1 MYYNRYN
8 SNFLIFLK
16 LNYIGDKMQD
26 TKIIKDSVIKI
37 MPAVALKGKVVL
49 PNVYT
54 SLDVGR
60 IQSLNAI
67 NASIKEEKLLFVV
80 SQKDKTLE
88 LPKSD
93 DLYTIGTV
101 CRVGN
106 LSKINGENYRVT
118 IEGLY
123 RAKILMQDNSVNY
136 FCFKVEELETIKG
149 DKVETEALLRNL
161 KQIFLENASLYK
173 LPSSL
178 VDVIMDFEDAEE
190 FVNAVAFNLPFKF
203 LEKQYLLEC
212 TDEFERLNKVK
223 ELMLSE
229 IEIVKTEKRIA
240 ESVKKSVEK
249 GQKEFYLREQLK
261 AIHKEL
267 GDDEEEIEKLREQI
281 INKKLPK
288 ESQEKVLKELN
299 KMSRMQPSSPDYTVI
314 RSYLDWIIDLPF
326 NTESVDTEKLVDC
339 QKILE
344 QDHFGLDKVKKRIVE
359 YLAVLKLTNSL
370 KGPILCLVGP
380 PGVGKTS
387 IAISIAR
394 SLNRKLV
401 RMSLGGVK
409 DEAEI
414 RGHRKAYIGAM
425 PGRIIYGMRDSGT
438 INPVFL
444 LDEIDKLSSDLRGDP
459 ASALLE
465 VLDPEQNATFRDRYL
480 EIPYD
485 LSKVMF
491 ITTANSLDTIP
502 APLLDRMEVIEIQ
515 GYTLEEKVQ
524 IGLKYLC
531 PKQIK
536 ANGLSSKHIN
546 FTESAVKE
554 IVEGYTLEAGVR
566 KLDQQIAKVCR
577 RIATMLATSDDFKK
591 QTVNKNTV
599 KEYLGSRRFIK
610 ENQIE
615 KDEVGSA
622 TGLAWT
628 SLGGT
633 TLTIEVALMKGK
645 GVLSLTG
652 KLGDVMQESAKTAL
666 NYIRAN
672 AEKYGINPSV
682 FEETDVHLHVPEGA
696 TPKDGP
702 SAGITICTA
711 MLSAFTNKKSKRSYA
726 MTGEITL
733 RGNVLAIGGLK
744 EKALSAYR
752 LGIKDIIIPKA
763 NLKDLE
769 EIPSEISSKI
779 TFHPVSKYDEVY
791 KLCVEN

>member
-1 MYYNRYN
+1 ME
-8 SNFLIFLK
+8 
-16 LNYIGDKMQD
+16 D
-26 TKIIKDSVIKI
+26 TKIINDVVIKF

-60 IQSLNAI
+60 IQSLNAV

-80 SQKDKTLE
+80 SQKDKTLDS
-88 LPKSD
+88 PKSD

-106 LSKINGENYRVT
+106 LGKISGENYRVA

-123 RAKILMQDNSVNY
+123 RAKILLQDNSVNY
-136 FCFKVEELETIKG
+136 FCFKVEKLEIKKG
-149 DKVETEALLRNL
+149 DKIQTEALLRTL

-178 VDVIMDFEDAEE
+178 VDVIIDFEEAEE

-203 LEKQYLLEC
+203 NDKQYLLEC
-212 TDEFERLNKVK
+212 TDEFERLNKLK
-223 ELMLSE
+223 DLLLGE

-240 ESVKKSVEK
+240 DSVKKNVEK

-281 INKKLPK
+281 IAKNLPK

-326 NTESVDTEKLVDC
+326 TTESVDTEKLVDC
-339 QKILE
+339 QKVLE
-344 QDHFGLDKVKKRIVE
+344 KDHFGLDKVKKRIIE
-359 YLAVLKLTNSL
+359 YLAVLKLTKSL

-387 IAISIAR
+387 IVISIAR

-414 RGHRKAYIGAM
+414 RGHRKTYIGAM

-536 ANGLSSKHIN
+536 ANGLTLKN
-546 FTESAVKE
+546 VTFTESAVKE

-566 KLDQQIAKVCR
+566 KLDQKIGEVCR
-577 RIATMLATSDDFKK
+577 RIATQVAISEDYKK
-591 QTVNKNTV
+591 QKVTKNNV
-599 KEYLGSRRFIK
+599 VDYLGSRRFLK
-610 ENQIE
+610 EDKIE
-615 KDEVGSA
+615 KDEIGSA

-652 KLGDVMQESAKTAL
+652 KLGEVMQESAKTAL

-672 AEKYGINPSV
+672 ATKYNISQSV

-711 MLSAFTNKKSKRSYA
+711 MLSAFMGKKSKRSYA

-744 EKALSAYR
+744 EKALAAYR

-769 EIPSEISSKI
+769 EIPSEILSKI
-779 TFHPVSKYDEVY
+779 TFHPVSKIDEVIN
-791 KLCVEN
+791 LCIEK

>member
-1 MYYNRYN
+1 MEDLKIVNDA
-8 SNFLIFLK
+8 LIK
-16 LNYIGDKMQD
+16 Y
-26 TKIIKDSVIKI
+26 

-93 DLYTIGTV
+93 DLYQIGTV

-106 LSKINGENYRVT
+106 LGKVNGENYRVA

-136 FCFKVEELETIKG
+136 FCFKVEKLEITKG
-149 DKVETEALLRNL
+149 DKVETEALLRTL
-161 KQIFLENASLYK
+161 KQIFLENASIYK

-190 FVNAVAFNLPFKF
+190 FVNAVTFNLPFKF
-203 LEKQYLLEC
+203 LDKQYLLEL
-212 TDEFERLNKVK
+212 TDEFERLNKLK
-223 ELMLSE
+223 ELMLTE

-240 ESVKKSVEK
+240 DTVKKSVEK

-314 RSYLDWIIDLPF
+314 RSYLDWILELPF

-339 QKILE
+339 QKVLE
-344 QDHFGLDKVKKRIVE
+344 DDHFGLDKVKKRIVE

-414 RGHRKAYIGAM
+414 RGHRKTYIGAM

-485 LSKVMF
+485 LSKIMF
-491 ITTANSLDTIP
+491 ITTANSVDTIP
-502 APLLDRMEVIEIQ
+502 MPLLDRMEVIEIQ

-536 ANGLSSKHIN
+536 ANGLTSKN
-546 FTESAVKE
+546 VTFTESGVKE

-566 KLDQQIAKVCR
+566 KLDQKIAEVCR
-577 RIATMLATSDDFKK
+577 KIATVVATNEDFKK
-591 QTVNKNTV
+591 QTITKNKV
-599 KEYLGSRRFIK
+599 VDYLGSRRFIK
-610 ENQIE
+610 ETQIE
-615 KDEVGSA
+615 KNEVGSA

-645 GVLSLTG
+645 GEVSLTG
-652 KLGDVMQESAKTAL
+652 KLGDVMKESAKTAL

-672 AEKYGINPSV
+672 AKKYGISENV
-682 FEETDVHLHVPEGA
+682 FSETDVHLHVPEGA

-711 MLSAFTNKKSKRSYA
+711 MLSAFTNKKSKRNFA

-763 NLKDLE
+763 NVKDLE
-769 EIPSEISSKI
+769 EIPSEVLSKI
-779 TFHPVSKYDEVY
+779 TFYPVTKIDEVFD
-791 KLCVEN
+791 LCIEK